1 VDEQVAL
8 RFMLTHGQTV
18 MREMTLGQAVECI
31 DRWKIRHSID
41 DRFLS
46 EKNGIKSYGVDLNA
60 VVYMDIISLADLR
73 KAQGQPPQ
81 VPAPQFGRSPWS

>member
-1 VDEQVAL
+1 MEEQVAL
-8 RFMLTHGQTV
+8 RFMLTPGQTV

-31 DRWKIRHSID
+31 DRWKTRQNTNNQ
-41 DRFLS
+41 FLS

-73 KAQGQPPQ
+73 KAQGQPPV
-81 VPAPQFGRSPWS
+81 VPGPQFGRQ